1 MKKIKTIGILAVL
14 SGVLLMGCSRNAAP
28 AISAPFQSAPV
39 YVQSDCDS
47 SVQAAVAA
55 VEKALRSKDTAG
67 CAELLCSVVE
77 LTDKLNTS
85 DKKLVE
91 LKEKLLQI
99 TAVPVTVFTGKV
111 KNSFNDIQKN
121 SNNSTEIIRLKN
133 SMLIQVDTIG
143 QLHTDK
149 NILGSRVREL
159 QKEITKNKNSNT
171 GPGTNTVKSGNTT
184 DKAPVI
190 AWLLVFL
197 AGGVFFQIVPY
208 LFKTYLFPWLGKLSI
223 VKKLLT

>member
-55 VEKALRSKDTAG
+55 VEKALKSKDTAG

-111 KNSFNDIQKN
+111 KNSFNDVQKN
-121 SNNSTEIIRLKN
+121 SNNSTEITKLKN
-133 SMLIQVDTIG
+133 ALQIRDSQFDSVSFA
-143 QLHTDK
+143 
-149 NILGSRVREL
+149 NISLNGKIKDL
-159 QKEITKNKNSNT
+159 QKEITRNKNSSSGENSPNT
-171 GPGTNTVKSGNTT
+171 AKSGNSKTSAPWFVWVIVFCCGGIT
-184 DKAPVI
+184 FKVVPMLVKKALPAI
-190 AWLLVFL
+190 
-197 AGGVFFQIVPY
+197 GS
-208 LFKTYLFPWLGKLSI
+208 LSF

>member
-1 MKKIKTIGILAVL
+1 MKKIKTIGVLAVL

-55 VEKALRSKDTAG
+55 VEKVLKSKDTAG

-85 DKKLVE
+85 DKRVVE

-99 TAVPVTVFTGKV
+99 TAVPVTVFAGKV

-121 SNNSTEIIRLKN
+121 SNNSTEIIRMKN
-133 SMLIQVDTIG
+133 SMLIQADTIG

-184 DKAPVI
+184 DKAPWFV
-190 AWLLVFL
+190 WLIVFIC
-197 AGGVFFQIVPY
+197 GCIFGRVFPMLI
-208 LFKTYLFPWLGKLSI
+208 
-223 VKKLLT
+223 KKIIPGLNIFSLIKNRFL